1 MRLVKCKRCGEMIN
15 REVEEFVALSSGYAH
30 KSCEEQFQIKK
41 NTVTCQKCKQPINKL
56 TDEYIKKGSGYIHKS
71 CISTEEVEKAELNNY
86 ICEIFHLKTPGPA
99 NNNLINKFHNEN
111 GYSYKSMYYALKYYY
126 EIKKGS
132 VEKAQGRIGILPYIY
147 DDAKNYYDNLTRT
160 QNVILHNVEKQL
172 TQKENIIIVKLPPRK
187 KKKQIDLEGLN

>member
-1 MRLVKCKRCGEMIN
+1 
-15 REVEEFVALSSGYAH
+15 
-30 KSCEEQFQIKK
+30 
-41 NTVTCQKCKQPINKL
+41 
-56 TDEYIKKGSGYIHKS
+56 
-71 CISTEEVEKAELNNY
+71 
-86 ICEIFHLKTPGPA
+86 
-99 NNNLINKFHNEN
+99 
-111 GYSYKSMYYALKYYY
+111 
-126 EIKKGS
+126 